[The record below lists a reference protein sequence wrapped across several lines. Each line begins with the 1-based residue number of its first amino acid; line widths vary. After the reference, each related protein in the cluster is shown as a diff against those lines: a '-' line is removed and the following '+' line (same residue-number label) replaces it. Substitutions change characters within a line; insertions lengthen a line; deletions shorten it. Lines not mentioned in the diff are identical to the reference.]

1 MGVIESVQKLPKW
14 VLIVVG
20 VILAGLM
27 LWAMY
32 SFALGGKKGDKAKTE
47 QKGNSV
53 NPFPDGEEDTKTAT
67 KLEELNRAAKD
78 FSSNKSSANDYWN
91 SLGGSPED
99 GGLVSS
105 SAEGAGKEGAKGD
118 DYLDPAVYSE
128 LEIYYI
134 KNGIRTKQE
143 VDRKHAEDKAFRED
157 SERMR
162 KEEDARNSV
171 DQESLYFARMERAYQ
186 LAQKYSQEPD
196 KPAEPEQPKEPE
208 PRKIDVEQKSIPS
221 TTLAED
227 GIITSLESGSMSG
240 GINHI
245 DGEIVVSPVK
255 ATFLK
260 SETVVSGQRV
270 IMRLMQDLRL
280 SDGTLI
286 PSNTHISGIVTIG
299 SRLEIKVST
308 INYGGRIYYTDIDV
322 YDADGTEG
330 IYCPIIVDSKNG
342 KKVAKQA
349 AQIATQVAGT
359 VASMSSPYA
368 GMLARTGAS
377 DLMSLSIDSQGNK
390 SVKVSA
396 GYEFYMFENTEKK
409 DKKK

>member
-1 MGVIESVQKLPKW
+1 MSMMENIQKLPKW
-14 VLIVVG
+14 VIVVAG
-20 VILAGLM
+20 VAFVALM
-27 LWAMY
+27 GWGMVT
-32 SFALGGKKGDKAKTE
+32 FAFGGKDKGGTEGSAKSSGNQVTE
-47 QKGNSV
+47 
-53 NPFPDGEEDTKTAT
+53 FPDAAEDNKTYS
-67 KLEELNRAAKD
+67 KLEELNKASRG
-78 FSSNKSSANDYWN
+78 SSNANDYWN
-91 SLGGSPED
+91 SLGGGSAEE

-105 SAEGAGKEGAKGD
+105 AHAAGGAKGD
-118 DYLDPAVYSE
+118 GYLDPKVYSE

-134 KNGIRTKQE
+134 QRGIRTKEE
-143 VDRKHAEDKAFRED
+143 VDRKHAERKAE
-157 SERMR
+157 E
-162 KEEDARNSV
+162 EEDMRRRQEEEKERSV

-196 KPAEPEQPKEPE
+196 KPAEPEKSVEPE

-221 TTLAED
+221 TTLVDD

-240 GINHI
+240 GINHV
-245 DGEIVVSPVK
+245 DGQVVVTPVK

-270 IMRLMQDLRL
+270 IMRLIQDLRL

-286 PSNTHISGIVTIG
+286 PANTHVSGICTIG
-299 SRLEIKVST
+299 SRLQIKIST
-308 INYGGRIYYTDIDV
+308 VNYGGRIYYTDIDI

-330 IYCPIIVDSKNG
+330 IYCPVIVDSKNG
-342 KKVAKQA
+342 KKIGKQV

-368 GMLARTGAS
+368 GMLARTGA
-377 DLMSLSIDSQGNK
+377 DELMSLTIDAQGNK

-396 GYEFYMFENTEKK
+396 GYEFFMFENTEKE
-409 DKKK
+409 KKK

>member
-1 MGVIESVQKLPKW
+1 MSMMENIQKLPKW
-14 VLIVVG
+14 VIVVVG
-20 VILAGLM
+20 VAFVALM
-27 LWAMY
+27 GWGMVK
-32 SFALGGKKGDKAKTE
+32 FAFGDKVSDNKEGTTKTV
-47 QKGNSV
+47 GNQV
-53 NPFPDGEEDTKTAT
+53 TPFPDAAEDNKAQS
-67 KLEELNRAAKD
+67 KLDEMRQA
-78 FSSNKSSANDYWN
+78 SRGTSSANDYWN
-91 SLGGSPED
+91 SLGGGSAEE

-105 SAEGAGKEGAKGD
+105 SHAGASGGNGGAKGD
-118 DYLDPAVYSE
+118 DYLDPKIYSE
-128 LEIYYI
+128 LEINQI
-134 KNGIRTKQE
+134 QRGIYTKAE
-143 VDRKHAEDKAFRED
+143 VDRKHAERKAEEEEAERRRREEEA
-157 SERMR
+157 ER
-162 KEEDARNSV
+162 SV

-196 KPAEPEQPKEPE
+196 KPAEPEQPAEPE

-221 TTLAED
+221 TTLVDD

-245 DGEIVVSPVK
+245 DGQVVVTPAR

-286 PSNTHISGIVTIG
+286 PANTHVSGICSIG
-299 SRLEIKVST
+299 SRLQIKIST
-308 INYGGRIYYTDIDV
+308 INYGGRIYYTDIDI
-322 YDADGTEG
+322 YDGDGTEG
-330 IYCPIIVDSKNG
+330 IYCPVIVDSKNG
-342 KKVAKQA
+342 KKVGKQV

-368 GMLARTGAS
+368 GMLARTGAD
-377 DLMSLSIDSQGNK
+377 DLMSLTIDSQGNK

-396 GYEFYMFENTEKK
+396 GYEFFMFENTEKEN
-409 DKKK
+409 KK